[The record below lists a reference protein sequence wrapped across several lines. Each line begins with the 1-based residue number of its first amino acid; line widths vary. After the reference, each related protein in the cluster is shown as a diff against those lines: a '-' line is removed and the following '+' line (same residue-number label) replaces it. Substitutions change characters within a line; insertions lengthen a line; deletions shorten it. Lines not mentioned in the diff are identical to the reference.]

1 MIEWIDKELALAYHN
16 LQIAEHG
23 GTHGVRDMGL
33 LESALARPLNIHNY
47 EPDADIAALAAAY
60 AFGIV
65 KNHPFLDGNKRA
77 GYVVMESFI
86 YLNGGELKA
95 ERSDKYLTF
104 IALADGSLSEDELA
118 EWLRRNSKLP
128 AVSGKQ

>member
-1 MIEWIDKELALAYHN
+1 MIEWIDKDLALAYHN

-23 GTHGVRDMGL
+23 GAVGVRDVGL
-33 LESALARPLNIHNY
+33 LESALARPQNLHAY
-47 EPDADIAALAAAY
+47 EPDADLASLAAPY

-65 KNHPFLDGNKRA
+65 KNHPFFDGNKRT

-118 EWLRRNSKLP
+118 EWIRERLIST
-128 AVSGKQ
+128 